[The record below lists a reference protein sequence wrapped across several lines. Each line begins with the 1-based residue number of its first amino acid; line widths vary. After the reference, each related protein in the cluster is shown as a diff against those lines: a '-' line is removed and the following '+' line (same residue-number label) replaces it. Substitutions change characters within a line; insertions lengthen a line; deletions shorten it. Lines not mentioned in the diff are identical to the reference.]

1 MKGNH
6 IGKTIDQVERL
17 SDLAR
22 QRPDD
27 TVDRLHEEWQ
37 ADFDRMTEEDR
48 VRLHELRNELNAGG
62 APQEDPEVEKK
73 RQKVFFA
80 CVYWLIRF
88 CVLGKSIRRRLNQE
102 QLESAQKAGLSANM
116 CFTLITHSW
125 KVLIRIK
132 RVWLFTAQVS
142 LVWLFNSLVVSEFGK

>member
-27 TVDRLHEEWQ
+27 TVDRLHDEWQ

-73 RQKVFFA
+73 MFF
-80 CVYWLIRF
+80 C
-88 CVLGKSIRRRLNQE
+88 
-102 QLESAQKAGLSANM
+102 
-116 CFTLITHSW
+116 
-125 KVLIRIK
+125 
-132 RVWLFTAQVS
+132 LF
-142 LVWLFNSLVVSEFGK
+142 LFV